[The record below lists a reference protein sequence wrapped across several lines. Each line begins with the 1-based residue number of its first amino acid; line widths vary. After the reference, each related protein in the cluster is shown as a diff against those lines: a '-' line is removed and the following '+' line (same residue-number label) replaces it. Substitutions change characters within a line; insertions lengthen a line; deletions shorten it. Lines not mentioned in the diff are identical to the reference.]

1 MSLNIELIGN
11 LIMLKFVEGHQMS
24 LGRRA
29 ALGRVDAF
37 ESRPLRR
44 QPEPKITHGR
54 GVAAARGFPSGGV
67 TCKRQKYHSD
77 RKSGRK

>member
-11 LIMLKFVEGHQMS
+11 LVMLKFVEGHQMS

-37 ESRPLRR
+37 ESRRLRPAAR
-44 QPEPKITHGR
+44 AENNAWAR
-54 GVAAARGFPSGGV
+54 RREASRVAA
-67 TCKRQKYHSD
+67 
-77 RKSGRK
+77 